1 MTVLL
6 VAFSLLA
13 GNLLG
18 LIVLWPGSAVFPLL
32 AGLLIAGCIFERK
45 AVFVFALGFALA
57 NTAVDRRLNDRL
69 DPSTDR
75 GTIAVTGVVDSMP
88 RKLPGAYRFE
98 FKPLATAAGRKLPAR
113 LVVSWYRSEFAP
125 APGEIWQLGLR
136 LRPPRGGVN
145 PGGFDYEGWLF
156 RKNIGATAYVDNQ
169 ADNHKLADDGGVS
182 SRWLA
187 FRFRLAR
194 SLKRYPV
201 NAEWHGLLNG
211 LALGDRRDISEH
223 QWQVLRATGTVHLM
237 AISGLHIGIAAAVGG
252 AGGAALWMLIPM
264 LNRRLARR
272 DMSLMAGFAI
282 AVIYALLAGLSLPTQ
297 RALIMLL
304 SIGLSLW
311 WRRSASAGQGMALA
325 LIVILL
331 LDPLAT
337 AEPGFW
343 LSFGAVASLLL
354 VLSGRATTAAWWR
367 GLLRAQA
374 AVFVGLL
381 PVGLAIFA
389 LSAPAGLV
397 ANLVF
402 IPLFTICL
410 VPLILFSVA
419 AALTGFDSLA
429 AVVLKLVGEIFALSW
444 PWLEW
449 LAANIPPLT
458 FAASGFQFVLLAA
471 LGTVYLLAP
480 GWPGRW
486 LGLFMLLPILLPA
499 PESLPAGA
507 ARIVFLDVGQGLAVV
522 VETANHLLVYDPG
535 PRYGSGADAGSRT
548 VIPYLVSRG
557 KRTLDLIMVSHGD
570 ADHSG
575 GLDSLRAAYPDARIL
590 AGGGDRQ
597 PAATGSCMRG
607 QRWRW
612 DGVDFQVLHPDG
624 PSWQGN
630 DASCVLLI
638 RTAASSA
645 LLAGD
650 IQAPAENYL
659 LDTLGQTD
667 VVLVTHHGSASSS
680 TEAWV
685 SVLCARLA
693 VVSSGYRNR
702 WGFPKAEVV
711 GRWRAAGAEVLD
723 TGHSGA
729 ISLVLPATGGLL
741 QVRRARA
748 DSLPV
753 WRIAE
758 QELYLAGH
766 ENKGF
771 ELSGSA
777 PGAVSCREF
786 DSS

>member
-1 MTVLL
+1 LTVLL

-18 LIVLWPGSAVFPLL
+18 LMVLWPGSTVFPLL
-32 AGLLIAGCIFERK
+32 TGLLVGGCLLQRK

-57 NTAVDRRLNDRL
+57 NAAVGQRLDDRL
-69 DPSTDR
+69 APSTDR
-75 GTIAVTGVVDSMP
+75 GTTVVTGVVDSMP
-88 RKLPGAYRFE
+88 MQLPGAYRFE
-98 FKPLATAAGRKLPAR
+98 FRPLSAARKVPER

-156 RKNIGATAYVDNQ
+156 RKNIGATAYVDNK
-169 ADNHKLADDGGVS
+169 ADNRKLGVDGSAS

-187 FRFRLAR
+187 FRSRLAHR
-194 SLKRYPV
+194 LKQYPLQ
-201 NAEWHGLLNG
+201 AEWRGLVNG

-252 AGGAALWMLIPM
+252 FGGAALWMLIPM
-264 LNRRLARR
+264 LSRRLARR
-272 DMSLMAGFAI
+272 DMSLMAGFAV
-282 AVIYALLAGLSLPTQ
+282 AVAYALLAGLSLPTQ

-311 WRRSASAGQGMALA
+311 WRRSTSVGQGMALA

-331 LDPLAT
+331 LDPLA
-337 AEPGFW
+337 AIEPGFW

-354 VLSGRATTAAWWR
+354 VLSGRASKAAWWR

-381 PVGLAIFA
+381 PVGLAVFA
-389 LSAPAGLV
+389 MSAPAGLV

-402 IPLFTICL
+402 IPLFTVCL
-410 VPLILFSVA
+410 VPLILLSVA
-419 AALTGFDSLA
+419 AALAGLDSLA

-449 LAANIPPLT
+449 LAVNIPPLT
-458 FAASGFQFVLLAA
+458 FPASQFQFVLLAV

-486 LGLFMLLPILLPA
+486 LGLFMVLPILLPVT
-499 PESLPAGA
+499 ERLPAGA
-507 ARIVFLDVGQGLAVV
+507 ARIVFLDVGQGLAVI
-522 VETANHLLVYDPG
+522 VETASHLLVYDPG

-557 KRTLDLIMVSHGD
+557 RRTVDLIMVSHGD

-575 GLDSLRAAYPDARIL
+575 GLDSLRDAYPDARIL
-590 AGGGDRQ
+590 AGGGERR
-597 PAATGSCMRG
+597 PAGTEPCMLG
-607 QRWRW
+607 QRWQW
-612 DGVDFQVLHPDG
+612 DGVDFQILHPD
-624 PSWQGN
+624 SLAWQGN
-630 DASCVLLI
+630 DSSCVLLI
-638 RTAASSA
+638 RTAAHSA

-659 LDTLGQTD
+659 LDTVGQAD
-667 VVLVTHHGSASSS
+667 VVLVAHHGSAGSS
-680 TEAWV
+680 TAAWV
-685 SVLCARLA
+685 SVLCAKLA

-729 ISLVLPATGGLL
+729 ISLVLPAAGSMLR
-741 QVRRARA
+741 VRRARA
-748 DSLPV
+748 DNLPV

-758 QELYLAGH
+758 EELYPADRGNAAI
-766 ENKGF
+766 EV
-771 ELSGSA
+771 SGSA
-777 PGAVSCREF
+777 SGAVSCREF
-786 DSS
+786 EPS

>member
-13 GNLLG
+13 GVLLG
-18 LIVLWPGSAVFPLL
+18 LMVLWPWSAVFPVL
-32 AGLLIAGCIFERK
+32 ACSLVAGFIFQRQ

-57 NTAVDRRLNDRL
+57 NAAVNQRLNNRL
-69 DPSTDR
+69 APSADR
-75 GTIAVTGVVDSMP
+75 GTIVVTGVVASMP

-98 FKPLATAAGRKLPAR
+98 FRLLSTAATRELPER
-113 LVVSWYRSEFAP
+113 LVVSWYRNEFAP

-136 LRPPRGGVN
+136 LRTPRGGVN
-145 PGGFDYEGWLF
+145 PGSFDYEGWLF
-156 RKNIGATAYVDNQ
+156 RKNIGATAYVDNN
-169 ADNHKLADDGGVS
+169 ADNRKLADDGKVS

-187 FRFRLAR
+187 FRYRLAR
-194 SLKRYPV
+194 RLKQYPV
-201 NAEWHGLLNG
+201 NPEWHGLVNG
-211 LALGDRRDISEH
+211 LALGDRRDISDK

-252 AGGAALWMLIPM
+252 ASGAALWMLMPV

-272 DMSLMAGFAI
+272 DMTLMAGFTI
-282 AVIYALLAGLSLPTQ
+282 AVAYALLAGLSLPTR

-304 SIGLSLW
+304 SIGISLW
-311 WRRSASAGQGMALA
+311 WRRSASVGQGMALA

-331 LDPLAT
+331 LDPLAA

-354 VLSGRATTAAWWR
+354 VLSGRASKTAWWR
-367 GLLRAQA
+367 GFLRAQA
-374 AVFVGLL
+374 GVFVGLL
-381 PVGLAIFA
+381 PVTLAVFA

-397 ANLVF
+397 ANLIF
-402 IPLFTICL
+402 IPLFTTCL
-410 VPLILFSVA
+410 VPMILVSVA
-419 AALTGFDSLA
+419 AVLTGFDGLA
-429 AVVLKLVGEIFALSW
+429 ASVLKLVGEIFALSW

-458 FAASGFQFVLLAA
+458 FSSSRFQFVLLAA
-471 LGTVYLLAP
+471 VGTVYLLAP

-486 LGLFMLLPILLPA
+486 LGLFMFLPILLPMQ
-499 PESLPAGA
+499 ESLPAGA

-522 VETANHLLVYDPG
+522 VETATHLMVYDPG
-535 PRYGSGADAGSRT
+535 PRYGSGTDAANRT

-557 KRTLDLIMVSHGD
+557 KREVDLIMVSHGD
-570 ADHSG
+570 SDHSG
-575 GLDSLRAAYPDARIL
+575 GLSSLRNAYPDARIL

-597 PAATGSCMRG
+597 PAATDPCMRG
-607 QRWRW
+607 QHWLW
-612 DGVDFQVLHPDG
+612 DGVEFQVLHPDG
-624 PSWQGN
+624 PKWQGN

-638 RTAASSA
+638 RTAVGSA
-645 LLAGD
+645 LLVGD
-650 IQAPAENYL
+650 IQEPAENYL

-667 VVLVTHHGSASSS
+667 VVLVAHHGSATSS

-693 VVSSGYRNR
+693 VVSSAYHNR
-702 WGFPKAEVV
+702 WGFPKPEVV
-711 GRWRAAGAEVLD
+711 GRWRSAGAEVLN

-729 ISLVLPATGGLL
+729 ISVVLPASGSL
-741 QVRRARA
+741 QRARKA
-748 DSLPV
+748 RSDSLPV

-758 QELYLAGH
+758 EKLYPTDR
-766 ENKGF
+766 ENAAFEVSGF
-771 ELSGSA
+771 G

-786 DSS
+786 DTS